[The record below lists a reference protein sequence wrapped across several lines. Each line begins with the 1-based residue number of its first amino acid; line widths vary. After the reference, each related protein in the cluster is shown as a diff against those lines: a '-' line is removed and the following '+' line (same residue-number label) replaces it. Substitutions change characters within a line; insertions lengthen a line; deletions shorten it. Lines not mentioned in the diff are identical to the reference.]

1 MTISSDDQEVE
12 LGTDGGQRAVTFA
25 NKGEYCE
32 MVQQYRLHE
41 YDLQADAIR
50 RGLGTIVPLG
60 MLTVFSWTD
69 LGNYHPTLPI
79 YFSSLPVSQRFRL
92 ILPYNPSP

>member
-1 MTISSDDQEVE
+1 MYIVFIGDLKFVTISSDDQEVE
-12 LGTDGGQRAVTFA
+12 LGIDGGQRTVTFV
-25 NKGEYCE
+25 NKGEYCD

-69 LGNYHPTLPI
+69 LGINH
-79 YFSSLPVSQRFRL
+79 
-92 ILPYNPSP
+92 